1 MRADDGSD
9 GRAKDQPVLIRTNDE
24 FIALRHTGWAAER
37 AEQSALP
44 IRIRTGVGA
53 QAALPRCPILRAG
66 EQNSITKL
74 NSAGNTASLF
84 ANHFEYFF
92 K

>member
-1 MRADDGSD
+1 MRADGGGD
-9 GRAKDQPVLIRTNDE
+9 RRPKDQPFLNANDE
-24 FIALRHTGWAAER
+24 FIALLHTGWAAER

-44 IRIRTGVGA
+44 IRICTGVGA
-53 QAALPRCPILRAG
+53 QVALQRCPILRAG

-74 NSAGNTASLF
+74 NRGGHTPLLS

-92 K
+92 I